1 MELRQLRQFVT
12 VAETLSFRRAAE
24 RLCMAQPPLSVAI
37 RKLEEELGVT
47 LFERS
52 SLGVQLTVAGHAACE
67 VARKCLRNAEELAS
81 AARSAA
87 HGESG
92 RLRIGFVGS
101 VTFGLMPR
109 FVRAFSERYP
119 NVKLELSEAT
129 NAEAVRAVDGGT
141 LDIAFVR
148 VPTMRPPAVKFQHI
162 ESDVFCIALPAGHP
176 LASRKSLRLMD
187 LAGEPFVG
195 YAPSRAGGLHAAV
208 TQLLQRA
215 NVSPTVAQ
223 EGVQV
228 QTLIGLVE
236 SGLGLALVPAVSA
249 AHAPTGVAF
258 RPIRDLPRD
267 AVIGIALA
275 YHMTEESLVAQRFR
289 DLVAEEKQ
297 TTGSADPGPKS

>member
-37 RKLEEELGVT
+37 RKLEEEIGVA
-47 LFERS
+47 LFDRAS
-52 SLGVQLTVAGHAACE
+52 RGVQLTAAGHAAYE
-67 VARKCLRNAEELAS
+67 VARKCLRDAEELAS
-81 AARSAA
+81 AARAA
-87 HGESG
+87 ADGESG

-129 NAEAVRAVDGGT
+129 NAEAVLAVDGGA

-148 VPTMRPPAVKFQHI
+148 VPTMRPLTVKFQHI
-162 ESDVFCIALPAGHP
+162 ESDVFCIALPACHP

-187 LAGEPFVG
+187 LAEEPFVG

-208 TQLLQRA
+208 THLLQRA
-215 NVSPTVAQ
+215 GVSPTVAQ

-249 AHAPTGVAF
+249 AHAPAGVAF

-275 YHMTEESLVAQRFR
+275 YHLTDESVVAHRFR
-289 DLVAEEKQ
+289 DLVAEENRA
-297 TTGSADPGPKS
+297 TGGAGAGPR